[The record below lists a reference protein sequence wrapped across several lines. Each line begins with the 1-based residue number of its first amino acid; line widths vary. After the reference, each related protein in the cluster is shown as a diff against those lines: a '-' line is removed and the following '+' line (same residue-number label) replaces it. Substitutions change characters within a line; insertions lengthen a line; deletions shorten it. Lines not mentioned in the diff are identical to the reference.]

1 LILPFRLLRR
11 RPWFA
16 VGQSCRRLIG
26 IPILLIGIRC
36 CLSLILS
43 FRLLRRRARLSARQ
57 GCRRL
62 VWIKFRP
69 VRLVWPCPRLN
80 RLLRR
85 WPRLSAGIYRSWLA
99 GVSLLL
105 PGVRWNWPSRCGLS
119 RNLLSRSRLST
130 LICVGRLIGILI
142 LPALRGRVRPSC
154 RISGVRR
161 RGDDCPAGNRL
172 GRLSR
177 SYRRRNWCGPRL
189 GNNLLALLVDQSR
202 AL

>member
-1 LILPFRLLRR
+1 MILPFRLLRR

-85 WPRLSAGIYRSWLA
+85 WPRL
-99 GVSLLL
+99 

-119 RNLLSRSRLST
+119 RNLLPGPRLST
-130 LICVGRLIGILI
+130 LIRVCRLIGILI

-161 RGDDCPAGNRL
+161 RGDHCPAGNRL